1 MKVWYQ
7 EVYQGRLDPE
17 DIVTK
22 GIHSGESGR
31 DSREGGDF
39 DVSGGECSVCWEGV
53 GGRVVGGL

>member
-1 MKVWYQ
+1 MVSG
-7 EVYQGRLDPE
+7 VYQGRLDPE

-39 DVSGGECSVCWEGV
+39 DVSGGECSVVYV
-53 GGRVVGGL
+53 GRE